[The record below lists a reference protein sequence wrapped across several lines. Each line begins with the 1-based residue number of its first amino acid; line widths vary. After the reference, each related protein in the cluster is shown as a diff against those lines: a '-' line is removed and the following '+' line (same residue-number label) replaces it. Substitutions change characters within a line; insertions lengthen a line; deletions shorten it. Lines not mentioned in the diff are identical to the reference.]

1 MTRPVQS
8 GASASLTMATRK
20 SQLALAQSRAFAVR
34 LCDAHSG
41 LSVAELHVVTTGD
54 RIQDRPLAEVGGKGV
69 FVKEIEEALLERR
82 ADFAVHSIKDV
93 PGLLADGLRIGC
105 IPLRADPRDVLVSR
119 SGAKLAELPPGST
132 VGTSSLRRSVL
143 LHLARPDLT
152 YVPLRGNVDT
162 RLRKVREGV
171 VDAAILAKAGLDR
184 LGLSDNIVE
193 IIAPELCIPA
203 VGQGALGIEC
213 RQGDDPTLA
222 LLASLHHQD
231 TALAVA
237 AERGVMIE
245 VEGNC
250 RTPIAAH
257 ARRNDGGKMRLVAML
272 AEPDG
277 SNLRFVEQVAP
288 WPSTEQEGDR
298 FGREVGSQLRR

>member
-1 MTRPVQS
+1 VTQPDGRK
-8 GASASLTMATRK
+8 LTMATRR
-20 SQLALAQSRAFAVR
+20 SQLALAQSRAFAR
-34 LCDAHSG
+34 DLCGAHTA
-41 LSVAELHVVTTGD
+41 LSIDELLVVTTGD

-69 FVKEIEEALLERR
+69 FVKEIEEALIDRK

-93 PGLLADGLRIGC
+93 PGLLAAGLRIGC
-105 IPLRADPRDVLVSR
+105 VPRRADPRDVLISR
-119 SGAKLAELPPGST
+119 TGAGFAALPAGST
-132 VGTSSLRRSVL
+132 VGTSSLRRAVL
-143 LHLARPDLT
+143 LKKARPDLKFE
-152 YVPLRGNVDT
+152 PLRGNVDT

-184 LGLSDNIVE
+184 LGLAESIVE
-193 IIAPELCIPA
+193 VIAPDICIPA

-213 RQGDDPTLA
+213 RSDDVSTLA
-222 LLASLHHQD
+222 LLAALHD
-231 TALAVA
+231 AETSVCVA

-257 ARRNDGGKMRLVAML
+257 ARRGDGGRMVLVAML

-277 SNLRFVEQVAP
+277 TNLRMVERETS
-288 WPSTEQEGDR
+288 WPATEQEAEA
-298 FGREVGSQLRR
+298 FGRDAGGALRG

>member
-1 MTRPVQS
+1 MTGPVE
-8 GASASLTMATRK
+8 SASGRLTMATRR
-20 SQLALAQSRAFAVR
+20 SQLALAQSRAFAAR
-34 LCDAHSG
+34 LCAASAP
-41 LSVAELHVVTTGD
+41 LSIDELLVVTTGD
-54 RIQDRPLAEVGGKGV
+54 KIQDRPLAEVGGKGV
-69 FVKEIEEALLERR
+69 FVKEIEEALIERR

-93 PGLLADGLRIGC
+93 PGLLADGLQIGC
-105 IPLRADPRDVLVSR
+105 VPLRADPRDVLVSR
-119 SGAKLAELPPGST
+119 TGATLMGLPPGSS

-143 LHLARPDLT
+143 LHKARPDLN

-162 RLRKVREGV
+162 RLRKVREGT

-184 LGLSDNIVE
+184 LGLSEHIVE
-193 IIAPELCIPA
+193 VIAPELCIPA

-213 RQGDDPTLA
+213 RQGDAATLA
-222 LLASLHHQD
+222 ALAPLHHVE

-257 ARRNDGGKMRLVAML
+257 ARRAHDGSMMLVAML

-277 SNLRFVEQVAP
+277 SNLRIVERSAP
-288 WPSTEQEGDR
+288 WPTSDQQADA
-298 FGREVGSQLRR
+298 FGRGVGKLLRT

>member
-1 MTRPVQS
+1 MTERKM
-8 GASASLTMATRK
+8 TMATRR
-20 SQLALAQSRAFAVR
+20 SQLALAQSRAFAR
-34 LCDAHSG
+34 DLCGAHPG
-41 LSVAELHVVTTGD
+41 LSIEELLVVTTGD
-54 RIQDRPLAEVGGKGV
+54 KIQDRPLAEVGGKGV
-69 FVKEIEEALLERR
+69 FVKEIEEALIDRK

-93 PGLLADGLRIGC
+93 PGLLAQGLRIGC
-105 IPLRADPRDVLVSR
+105 VPLRADPRDVLISR
-119 SGAKLAELPPGST
+119 TGAGLAALPAGAT

-143 LHLARPDLT
+143 LQKARPDLKF
-152 YVPLRGNVDT
+152 VPLRGNVDT
-162 RLRKVREGV
+162 RLRKVREGA

-193 IIAPELCIPA
+193 VIAPEVCIPA

-213 RQGDDPTLA
+213 RDGDASTLA
-222 LLASLHHQD
+222 LLAALHD
-231 TALAVA
+231 AETAVCVA

-257 ARRNDGGKMRLVAML
+257 AHRGEGGRMVLTAML

-277 SNLRFVEQVAP
+277 SNLRMVERETG
-288 WPSTEQEGDR
+288 WPGNEQEAEA
-298 FGREVGSQLRR
+298 FGRDAAGALRR

>member
-1 MTRPVQS
+1 
-8 GASASLTMATRK
+8 MATRK
-20 SQLALAQSRAFAVR
+20 SQLALAQSRAFATR
-34 LCDAHSG
+34 LCEAHSG
-41 LSVAELHVVTTGD
+41 LSVAELLVVTTGD

-69 FVKEIEEALLERR
+69 FVKEIEEALIERR

-105 IPLRADPRDVLVSR
+105 VPLRADPRDVLVSR
-119 SGAKLAELPPGST
+119 TGAGFAQLPAGAS

-143 LHLARPDLT
+143 LHKARPDLT
-152 YVPLRGNVDT
+152 FVPLRGNVDT

-184 LGLSDNIVE
+184 LGLADAISE
-193 IIAPELCIPA
+193 ILAPELCIPA

-213 RQGDDPTLA
+213 REGDDRVLM
-222 LLASLHHQD
+222 LLAALHHEE

-257 ARRNDGGKMRLVAML
+257 ARRAEDGTMLLVAML

-277 SNLRFVEQVAP
+277 SNLRFVEQAAP
-288 WPSTEQEGDR
+288 WPTTEQQAGLL
-298 FGREVGSQLRR
+298 GRSVGSKLRR